1 MSITS
6 SNPIPTPTPPTPSLW
21 EGRGGYSPSSLSTPS
36 LREGRG
42 GYPTPS
48 LRDGQ
53 GGYPTPSLRD
63 GQGGYPTPSL
73 WEGRG
78 GYVPL
83 NVIFHDVRVAL
94 NMNHACQALIDEDNI
109 DTLTLNEL
117 IRNQIE
123 PVAAEVVKAAL
134 LLDLG
139 EGKPFGGDILWDEVP
154 GHGSGS
160 VILPPDFLRLVLFR
174 MSGWR
179 QAATL
184 IDAASPRAMW
194 QRSPFPGVH
203 GNPCRPV
210 AFISPSSFGNQLH
223 FFASADGYHAQIVEA
238 RYIPVP
244 CLQSL
249 DSTDNPSPEQWLS
262 LPPRLYH
269 PFIQALA
276 ERVQL
281 IIQNN

>member
-6 SNPIPTPTPPTPSLW
+6 SNPIPTPTPPTPSLR
-21 EGRGGYSPSSLSTPS
+21 EGRGGSSTPS

-63 GQGGYPTPSL
+63 G
-73 WEGRG
+73 RG
-78 GYVPL
+78 GYYL
-83 NVIFHDVRVAL
+83 LTVILHDVRVAL
-94 NMNHACQALIDEDNI
+94 NMNHACQALIDEGNI
-109 DTLTLNEL
+109 DALTLNEL

-179 QAATL
+179 HAATL

-223 FFASADGYHAQIVEA
+223 FFASGDGCHAHIVEA
-238 RYIPVP
+238 RYVPVP

-276 ERVQL
+276 ARVQFT
-281 IIQNN
+281 IQNN

>member
-6 SNPIPTPTPPTPSLW
+6 SNPIPTPTPPTPSLR

-36 LREGRG
+36 LWEGR
-42 GYPTPS
+42 
-48 LRDGQ
+48 
-53 GGYPTPSLRD
+53 
-63 GQGGYPTPSL
+63 GGYPTPSL

-78 GYVPL
+78 GSPTPSLREGRGGYYL
-83 NVIFHDVRVAL
+83 LTVILHDVRVAL
-94 NMNHACQALIDEDNI
+94 NMNHACQALIDEGDI

-123 PVAAEVVKAAL
+123 PVAAEVVKAAP

-203 GNPCRPV
+203 GIPCRPV

-223 FFASADGYHAQIVEA
+223 FFASGDGCHAHIVEA
-238 RYIPVP
+238 RYVPVP

-269 PFIQALA
+269 PLIQALA
-276 ERVQL
+276 AKVQFT
-281 IIQNN
+281 IQNN